1 MMQISEQSL
10 DTWEYSIFHDYQ
22 RRETNSRHHM
32 WEGHMSA
39 LCKYSA
45 DDLAALCRADGEFGL
60 SARDWTGGLRFQN
73 DTTTLAIRID
83 DGEPSADRTEAASA
97 PITLR
102 ASDEIWTA
110 LLAPLPPRFMNDIW
124 PLIQAGL
131 MHQTGDSLTFAQYLP
146 AIARAVELMRP
157 PSAQISGGLM
167 EAAPSGTYDSPV
179 GRYIHL
185 DLEGQTYRVYFEEA
199 GSGIPMLLQHTA
211 GCHGSQWRHLFECKE
226 ITDHFR
232 LIAYDLPF
240 HGKSIPPVGPK
251 WWASQYKLTG
261 SFLRSVPLVLSHAL
275 KLDRPVFMGCSVG
288 GMLALDLARHHADE
302 FRAVISLEGAL
313 KVDFDVDNPALRPF
327 SHPQVSNEH
336 KARVMDALMCPASP
350 EAYRKETT
358 QVYAAAWPPV
368 FIGDL
373 NYYMSDYDLRS
384 EASKIDTSKVGVH
397 ILSGEYD
404 WSGSMEKGKEA
415 HESIAGS
422 TWNGMEGVG
431 HFPMTE
437 NPKKFLEYLLP
448 VLENLRA
455 SGTAARSTQR
465 AS

>member
-1 MMQISEQSL
+1 
-10 DTWEYSIFHDYQ
+10 
-22 RRETNSRHHM
+22 
-32 WEGHMSA
+32 MSA
-39 LCKYSA
+39 LRNCSSA
-45 DDLAALCRADGEFGL
+45 DLAALCQADGEFTL
-60 SARDWTGGLRFQN
+60 CARHWTGGLRFQS
-73 DTTTLAIRID
+73 DAATVAIRVD
-83 DGEPSADRTEAASA
+83 DGKPSADSAEEASPA
-97 PITLR
+97 ITLR

-131 MHQTGDSLTFAQYLP
+131 MHQSGDALTFAQYLP

-157 PSAQISGGLM
+157 PSAQVPGSLM
-167 EAAPSGTYDSPV
+167 KAAASGTYDSPI

-185 DLEGQTYRVYFEEA
+185 GLEGQDYRVYFEEA

-251 WWASQYKLTG
+251 WWATEYKLAG
-261 SFLRSVPLVLSHAL
+261 SFLRSVPLALSRAL

-288 GMLALDLARHHADE
+288 GMLALDLARHHAE
-302 FRAVISLEGAL
+302 ELRAVISLEGAL
-313 KVDFDVDNPALRPF
+313 KVDFDVSSPALRPF
-327 SHPQVSNEH
+327 CHPQVSNEH

-368 FIGDL
+368 FTGDL
-373 NYYMSDYDLRS
+373 NYYMSDYDLRD
-384 EASKIDTSKVGVH
+384 EASKIDTSKVEVH

-415 HESIAGS
+415 HEAIAGS
-422 TWNGMEGVG
+422 TWSGMEGLG

-455 SGTAARSTQR
+455 SGTATKSTQR
-465 AS
+465 VS